1 MTVLDDV
8 VRPSAQRTSE
18 PAWQPSP
25 AGRPSADATPVRPPR
40 RSRVVIATLAVLGA
54 LWMGFT
60 APAVSPVSGPPPA
73 GQPVAPVAV
82 VRDVAPPT
90 VDQPFVLG
98 DGRPGRGRR

>member
-40 RSRVVIATLAVLGA
+40 RSSVVLATLAVLGA
-54 LWMGFT
+54 LWMGLT
-60 APAVSPVSGPPPA
+60 APAVSPVAGPPSA

-82 VRDVAPPT
+82 VQDITPPA
-90 VDQPFVLG
+90 VDEPFVLR
-98 DGRPGRGRR
+98 DARPGRGRR